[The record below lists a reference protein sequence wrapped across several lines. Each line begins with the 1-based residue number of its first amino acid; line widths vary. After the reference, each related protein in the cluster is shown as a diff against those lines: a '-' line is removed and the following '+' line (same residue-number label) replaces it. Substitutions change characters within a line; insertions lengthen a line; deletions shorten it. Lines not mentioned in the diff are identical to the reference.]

1 MKKERMTSVLLEH
14 QYLVGL
20 QKKPITVRLG
30 RPRPSDIEK
39 EWACEFQLDGF
50 RDSRIQIAYGVDG
63 LQALTLAADAIRK
76 HLARSKNVVSEGEP
90 YEVVFPQFVPTSYG
104 LEFHRHL
111 CEVLTREIEKKERQ
125 LSRRRLARKKPR

>member
-50 RDSRIQIAYGVDG
+50 RDSRIQVAHGVDG

-76 HLARSKNVVSEGEP
+76 HLDRSKNVVSEGEP
-90 YEVVFPQFVPTSYG
+90 YEVVFPQFVPISYG
-104 LEFHRHL
+104 LEFHRYL

-125 LSRRRLARKKPR
+125 LSKKRLARKKLR